1 MDINNI
7 NEFATTIR
15 KDIEKYEYR
24 NRMLDTCKYNS
35 GFDKDDLKEMNQD
48 INNNKQELELMIRK
62 YLQNLNLKNV

>member
-15 KDIEKYEYR
+15 KDIEKYEC
-24 NRMLDTCKYNS
+24 RMRMIDTCKYNS
-35 GFDKDDLKEMNQD
+35 GFDEDDLKEMNQD
-48 INNNKQELELMIRK
+48 INNNRKELKLMIRK